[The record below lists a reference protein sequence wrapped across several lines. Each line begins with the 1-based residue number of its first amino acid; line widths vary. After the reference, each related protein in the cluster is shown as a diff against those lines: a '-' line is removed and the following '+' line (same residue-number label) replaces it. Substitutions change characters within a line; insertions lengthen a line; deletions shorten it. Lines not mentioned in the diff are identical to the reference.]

1 MSQSLTYLCIMA
13 ATHGLYAESF
23 LREVKRQG
31 HRLIVVTEARALKE
45 YAWPR
50 EAIDGLYAVRNIF
63 DLTELT
69 NAVSYLAREEQ
80 IDRLVGLGE
89 YDIELASHLREH
101 LRIPGMGET
110 TARYFRDKLAMRDQA
125 YRRGVRVPA
134 FVPAIHRPAIARF
147 TEEVPAPWLIK
158 PRTQASSKGIQVFHH
173 AEQLWR
179 ALDALGD
186 RASHHL
192 IERFVPGDVFHVDAV
207 VYDREVRFAAVHQ
220 YGRPILDL
228 HTHGGVYTTRR
239 VRIGSPEEK
248 ELLAFNREVIKALG
262 MVDGVTHI
270 EYIRNRESGAF
281 YFLEAGARV
290 GSGLIE
296 EMVEAHS
303 GVNLWAEWARLEAA
317 ELLPPYKLPAVR
329 EGHYAGVLATMAGVE
344 RPDARPFLEPGVHAA
359 PTKPYHLGLII
370 ESADPDWVEAKLAEL
385 ADRVGRAAFA
395 GH

>member
-1 MSQSLTYLCIMA
+1 MSEPLTFLCLMA
-13 ATHGLYAESF
+13 ATHGLYAENF
-23 LREVKRQG
+23 LREAKRLG
-31 HRLIVVTEARALKE
+31 HRVLVVTEARALDA

-50 EAIDGLYAVRNIF
+50 EAIDGLYAVRDIF
-63 DLTELT
+63 NLQELT
-69 NAVSYLAREEQ
+69 NAVSYLAREER
-80 IDRLVGLGE
+80 IDRLIGLGE

-125 YRRGVRVPA
+125 FRRGVRVPA
-134 FVPAIHRPAIARF
+134 FVPVIHRPAIARF
-147 TEEVPAPWLIK
+147 IQEVPGPWLIK
-158 PRTQASSKGIQVFHH
+158 PRTMASSKGIQVFHH
-173 AEQLWR
+173 AEDLWR
-179 ALDALGD
+179 AIDALGD

-192 IERFVPGDVFHVDAV
+192 IERFVPGDVFHVDSV
-207 VYDREVRFAAVHQ
+207 VYDREVRFASVHQ

-228 HTHGGVYTTRR
+228 HTHGGVYTTRK
-239 VRIGSPEEK
+239 VPEGSPESA

-270 EYIRNRESGAF
+270 EYIRNRDSGAF

-303 GVNLWAEWARLEAA
+303 GINLWAEWARLEVA
-317 ELLPPYKLPAVR
+317 ELQPPYKLPPVR

-344 RPDARPFLEPGVHAA
+344 HPDPRPFLEPGVHAA
-359 PTKPYHLGLII
+359 PTKPYHLGLIV
-370 ESADPDWVEAKLAEL
+370 ESDDPEWVRTKLAEL
-385 ADRVGRAAFA
+385 AERVGRGVFA
-395 GH
+395 RG